1 MTKKA
6 KRGRPRRKG
15 PAPYTHVSARISKD
29 LASWLD
35 REAKARSDTRSG
47 VVKQAIAFHRLHIE
61 RETGK
66 T

>member
-1 MTKKA
+1 VKKA

-15 PAPYTHVSARISKD
+15 RPDYAYIASRIPVD
-29 LASWLD
+29 LDAWVTL
-35 REAKARSDTRSG
+35 EAKRRDDTRSG